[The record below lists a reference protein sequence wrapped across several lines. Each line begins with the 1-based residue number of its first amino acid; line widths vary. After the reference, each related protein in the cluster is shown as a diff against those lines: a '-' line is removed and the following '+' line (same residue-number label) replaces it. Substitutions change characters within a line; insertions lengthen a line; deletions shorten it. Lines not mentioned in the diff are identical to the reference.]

1 MAIPDVI
8 INYWAVLAAAVASFI
23 IGGLWYSP
31 VLFGNAWMKSGGI
44 TKKTMETAHKKGLGK
59 NYFIAFLGG
68 LLTAYILAHFAKYL
82 TAQTFSEGMIAGF
95 WIWLGFVVP
104 ILLGSVLWE
113 GKSFR
118 FYMINALYYLV
129 SLEVMGGILAVWR

>member
-31 VLFGNAWMKSGGI
+31 VLFGNAWMESGGI

-59 NYFIAFLGG
+59 SYFIAFFGG